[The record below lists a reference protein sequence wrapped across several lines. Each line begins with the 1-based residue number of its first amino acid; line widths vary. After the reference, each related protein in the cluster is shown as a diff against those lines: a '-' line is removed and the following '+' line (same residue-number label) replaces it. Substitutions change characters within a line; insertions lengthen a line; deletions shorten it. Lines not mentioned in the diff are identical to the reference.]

1 MLMLKFVPK
10 TAMSFVQLQATKL
23 FQPGPQATPLF
34 LAHNEYQQRRIDFP
48 PPAKTTNRRSKA
60 IYSLPFVPPP
70 YRTSQMDNA
79 HPEPQSCTKMT
90 LRSNTQ

>member
-60 IYSLPFVPPP
+60 IYSLPFVPP
-70 YRTSQMDNA
+70 RIA
-79 HPEPQSCTKMT
+79 HRKWTMHT
-90 LRSNTQ
+90 LSHKAARK